1 MKNLFFVIVFILINA
16 FSFAQVQISNPVL
29 NENFPDPTIIRIG
42 NKYFAYATNGTIN
55 GKSYNIP
62 IASSSDLQN
71 WIIVGD
77 ALPEKPVW
85 ATKDFWAPHVL
96 FDKKLN
102 KYVLFYSGEKGR
114 NTGKCIG
121 VAFADRP
128 EGPFKDKG
136 SPLICGEGFINID
149 PFAFV
154 DPESGRKLLYWGSAH
169 QPIKVQELNDDWC
182 SFKEATQP
190 QPLVYT
196 DQEKKYDH
204 LIEGSWVDYHKGKY
218 YLFYSGDN
226 CCGEGAH
233 YAVMVARAD
242 KATGPFKRLGEK
254 RKKRSSVILEKNDN
268 WLAPGHNSIV
278 RDEHGK
284 TYIAYH
290 AIPID
295 KQTGNAKSSRR
306 VMLISPIQYK
316 KGWPVVIQ

>member
-1 MKNLFFVIVFILINA
+1 MKKVFLAVALIVINTLC
-16 FSFAQVQISNPVL
+16 FAQVQIRNPVL
-29 NENFPDPTIIRIG
+29 NENFPDPTIIRVG
-42 NKYFAYATNGTIN
+42 NKYFAYATNGSIS

-62 IASSSDLQN
+62 IASSTDLQN
-71 WIIVGD
+71 WVIVGD

-102 KYVLFYSGEKGR
+102 KYVLFYSGEKGI

-121 VAFADRP
+121 VAFSDKP

-154 DPESGRKLLYWGSAH
+154 DPESGKKLLYWGSAH
-169 QPIKVQELNDDWC
+169 HPLKVQELNDDWS
-182 SFKEATQP
+182 SFKEGTQP
-190 QPLVYT
+190 QPLISI
-196 DQEKKYDH
+196 DHEKYDH
-204 LIEGSWVDYHKGKY
+204 LVEGSWVDYHKGKY

-226 CCGEGAH
+226 CCGERAH
-233 YAVMVARAD
+233 YAVMVARAEN
-242 KATGPFKRLGEK
+242 ATGPFKRLGEEK
-254 RKKRSSVILEKNDN
+254 GKENSVILEKNDN

-284 TYIAYH
+284 AYIAYH
-290 AIPID
+290 AIPIN
-295 KQTGNAKSSRR
+295 KETGKAKSSGR
-306 VMLISPIQYK
+306 VMLISPIKYK
-316 KGWPVVIQ
+316 NGWPVVNQ

>member
-1 MKNLFFVIVFILINA
+1 MKNIFFAVAFIVINIPG
-16 FSFAQVQISNPVL
+16 FAQIKITNPVL

-42 NKYFAYATNGTIN
+42 NKYFAYATNGSIN

-62 IASSSDLQN
+62 IASSTDLQN
-71 WIIVGD
+71 WTIVGD

-121 VAFADRP
+121 VAFSDRP

-149 PFAFV
+149 PFAFI
-154 DPESGRKLLYWGSAH
+154 DPKSGRKLLYWGSAH
-169 QPIKVQELNDDWC
+169 QPLKVQELNDDWC
-182 SFKEATQP
+182 GFKAATQP
-190 QPLVYT
+190 KPLIYT

-204 LIEGSWVDYHKGKY
+204 LVEGSWLDYHKGRY

-226 CCGEGAH
+226 CCGDGAH
-233 YAVMVARAD
+233 YAVMVARA
-242 KATGPFKRLGEK
+242 KKPTGPFKRLGEK
-254 RKKRSSVILEKNDN
+254 KNKESSVILERNDS

-278 RDEHGK
+278 RDEKGNA
-284 TYIAYH
+284 YIAYH
-290 AIPID
+290 AIPVES
-295 KQTGNAKSSRR
+295 QTGKAKSSAR
-306 VMLISPIQYK
+306 VMLINPVQYK